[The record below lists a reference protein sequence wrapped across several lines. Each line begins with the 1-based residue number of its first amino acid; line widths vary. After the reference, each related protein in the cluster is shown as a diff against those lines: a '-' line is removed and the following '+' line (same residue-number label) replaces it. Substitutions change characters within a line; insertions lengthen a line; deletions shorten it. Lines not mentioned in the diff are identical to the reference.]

1 MGDPKTFLYR
11 ADQLGAQW
19 TALEARRR
27 HLDREFQ
34 RQARVIQKYLR
45 EHGSRPRPAPGMTVA
60 LGAVYE
66 LASIVVRRNTINRA
80 LAEKFL
86 KMCPRRIA
94 RRALQR
100 QMAYIIAAGA
110 EKFLLREASARL
122 LDLWRRAVKTKK
134 LAPRIRVRELKVRE
148 VKTRRAA

>member
-19 TALEARRR
+19 VALETRQAN
-27 HLDREFQ
+27 LDREFE

-45 EHGSRPRPAPGMTVA
+45 EHGSHPKRAPGMTVA
-60 LGAVYE
+60 LGAVFE
-66 LASIVVRRNTINRA
+66 IASILLRRHAVNSA

-86 KMCPRRIA
+86 KQCPRRIA
-94 RRALQR
+94 RRALRR
-100 QMAYIIAAGA
+100 QTAYVVAPGA

-122 LDLWRRAVKTKK
+122 LDLWRKAVKTKK
-134 LAPRIRVRELKVRE
+134 LAPRIRVRELKP
-148 VKTRRAA
+148 KQMRRAA